1 MNHDPYLTFQVI
13 DSNEEF
19 DVDCESN
26 SSGIPNSYIK
36 SDDDDDDN
44 LSDLLSASQIGTIM
58 ADAGFP
64 PYSDPS
70 YTQSVRL
77 STATSHLSDYFS
89 EEDDNKSSESLIF
102 TCTQHGL
109 QYTDV
114 NEFEEHQVNYHTING
129 RFLCGLC
136 DRHYASKYLRRSH
149 VQGAHLGAKF
159 VCSVQNCGKKFSQK
173 KYRDAQEKGH
183 TKIVDTSL
191 RYICD
196 YCNSV
201 FDQMEKL
208 QQHKL
213 MHSSTKRF
221 ICKFCKVHGYTR
233 ASDCRLHEDECDMNP
248 DKKVNEDNKTSDHS
262 VKKLTKK
269 KKRSTSEINL
279 WSHCPCPQSFS

>member
-19 DVDCESN
+19 DLDCDSN

-36 SDDDDDDN
+36 SDDDDDN

-64 PYSDPS
+64 AYSDPS

-89 EEDDNKSSESLIF
+89 EEDDNKSSKSLIF
-102 TCTQHGL
+102 TCMQHGL

-114 NEFEEHQVNYHTING
+114 NEFEEHQVNYHTTNG
-129 RFLCGLC
+129 RFLCSLC

-159 VCSVQNCGKKFSQK
+159 CVVSRTVGKNFPK
-173 KYRDAQEKGH
+173 KN
-183 TKIVDTSL
+183 TV
-191 RYICD
+191 
-196 YCNSV
+196 
-201 FDQMEKL
+201 MP
-208 QQHKL
+208 
-213 MHSSTKRF
+213 M
-221 ICKFCKVHGYTR
+221 
-233 ASDCRLHEDECDMNP
+233 
-248 DKKVNEDNKTSDHS
+248 KKVIPK
-262 VKKLTKK
+262 
-269 KKRSTSEINL
+269 
-279 WSHCPCPQSFS
+279 